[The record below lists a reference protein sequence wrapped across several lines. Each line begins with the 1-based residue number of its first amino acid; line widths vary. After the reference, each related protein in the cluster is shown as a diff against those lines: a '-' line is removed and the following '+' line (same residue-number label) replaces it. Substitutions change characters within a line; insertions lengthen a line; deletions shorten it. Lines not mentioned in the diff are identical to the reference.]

1 MDPKT
6 HLPHPIIRI
15 ENAFEE
21 AKFHVDEFLP
31 VEQQVQEALNK
42 LKPILPIKF
51 EVKELEVK
59 IGPQY
64 AGKTYP
70 TIKSYGTILRD
81 EWQNNGY
88 YMAVIEMP
96 GGLEE
101 EFYEKLNSICHGEA
115 EVKVLKT
122 K

>member
-1 MDPKT
+1 M
-6 HLPHPIIRI
+6 
-15 ENAFEE
+15 
-21 AKFHVDEFLP
+21 
-31 VEQQVQEALNK
+31 QEALSK
-42 LKPILPIKF
+42 IKVILPIKF

-64 AGKTYP
+64 AAKSYQTLKTYG
-70 TIKSYGTILRD
+70 IILRD
-81 EWQNNGY
+81 EWRNNGY
-88 YMAVIEMP
+88 YVAVIEMP